1 MLQAVVLGA
10 AGWGCLLLLAVALS
24 KALPMVIRC
33 LRARRECLSSPI
45 PGPPMP
51 RSLLGELNPQHQV
64 QQQVTTSHACSWN
77 VGIFLPSAI
86 VDRVLVTLYD

>member
-24 KALPMVIRC
+24 KAFPMVIRC

-51 RSLLGELNPQHQV
+51 RSLLGEPHQQPKV
-64 QQQVTTSHACSWN
+64 QQQVPPQTRTLLH
-77 VGIFLPSAI
+77 GQGMFAI
-86 VDRVLVTLYD
+86 